1 MPYHQPFPG
10 SSVCPVCKP
19 CHRCSCECVPT
30 RLQVLSYHFR
40 SYTRSS
46 WIASSVCMPP
56 FGVRVVHTCRI
67 GTHRCR
73 CKLRLWHCASS
84 SCRTLTGRTANLL
97 SYLNEISTL
106 CTYLYAH
113 IPAQSKS
120 GGTVTLYRALKRVS
134 ISPVRNSRC
143 WCAGCNSEGLTSC
156 KKRSRMNVKS
166 IFVKRNYFIHSYARS
181 VSVSLANGQC
191 KTVPIHTLTTQ
202 ASIMRRVHF
211 GSKNNKIKRKYTY
224 NRTTSSFIALQVNLS
239 LTKPQPFV
247 CSSSLA
253 ECPHSEQHATQP
265 IR

>member
-1 MPYHQPFPG
+1 MSLRYHQPFPG
-10 SSVCPVCKP
+10 SSVYPVCKP
-19 CHRCSCECVPT
+19 CHRCSCECVCLLDYKFFLITSDHTPGPVGL
-30 RLQVLSYHFR
+30 RPAY
-40 SYTRSS
+40 
-46 WIASSVCMPP
+46 VCHPL
-56 FGVRVVHTCRI
+56 VHTCRI

-73 CKLRLWHCASS
+73 CKLRLRYCASS

-106 CTYLYAH
+106 CTYVYAH

-120 GGTVTLYRALKRVS
+120 RGTVTLYRALKRVS
-134 ISPVRNSRC
+134 ISPVRDSRC
-143 WCAGCNSEGLTSC
+143 WCAGCTSKRLTSR

-181 VSVSLANGQC
+181 VSVSLANGQY

-211 GSKNNKIKRKYTY
+211 GSKNIKIKRKYTY

-253 ECPHSEQHATQP
+253 ECPHSEQHAT
-265 IR
+265 